1 MLPRG
6 SRPESRIGRALHP
19 AILLVGILCAAC
31 EPQTRR
37 ALVLDLTL
45 TDPALLEATAR
56 PWRDAGYAVDYR
68 RFYPHLAQADVL
80 RYRTLLVLL
89 GQAPEAPSDAL
100 TTGDLAM
107 LSRSL
112 KAGGVVVVG
121 YSGDATGSLDR
132 WTVNRW
138 LASEGAGI
146 GIGDAPLEDTTGS
159 FGSPQ
164 PQPWAAG
171 ERVGGAPLGSI
182 YDPFPFE
189 RNHALAVRDPSQVL
203 AEAGRHAFVRSAR
216 NTAPRPDAPM
226 VAATRVG
233 QGLVVV
239 VSRHALGALGP
250 QAAPTTAPL
259 LQLGALADT
268 RDFLTALARW
278 TRRPAEWAHVP
289 PAEHPTSLTLAGAP
303 LPVEVAAAPAA
314 APAGAVTEPL
324 GVPSPTDAGPVGVPA
339 WVRQSGMRALWTPL
353 LAPRLPG
360 AAIRPLQLDSLVAFL
375 DEAGLN
381 LLAGDADA
389 EALADSLH
397 HWGDERSAVRHAWSE
412 IATLLQPTSVAWIP
426 ALAAWPGRLLPVSA
440 DSSRGTRGEPRSAA
454 CALDSGAWSAGV
466 APAFTTL
473 ARLAGSERQLVPALA
488 LDFDGPGAPAGYSM
502 GQDFCDAAWRYGV
515 AHLPNRQALDSL
527 PRPARYQTLRDQGL
541 LGPYYQAL
549 EDAVADR
556 ARVLRERALH
566 EHPGLYFAVR
576 LHAPPSDWFTLG
588 VLRGLSLP
596 DRPLLLFTPEVETR
610 SLLAAYRTRGLNMV
624 HAVELHPDLLRPR
637 NLPVLKRV
645 VFGGN
650 DGFWLTA
657 GASPAPHHPGVPPA
671 AATDS
676 VATVLRHLSR

>member
-314 APAGAVTEPL
+314 APAGAITEPL

-440 DSSRGTRGEPRSAA
+440 DSSRGRPRGSPARRPARSI
-454 CALDSGAWSAGV
+454 
-466 APAFTTL
+466 
-473 ARLAGSERQLVPALA
+473 Q
-488 LDFDGPGAPAGYSM
+488 GPGARASPPRSPPSLGSPDPSASSSPRWPSTSTGRGPPRGTPWVRISATPR
-502 GQDFCDAAWRYGV
+502 GAT
-515 AHLPNRQALDSL
+515 ALRTFRTGRTWTRSRGPHGIRRFATKGCSAL
-527 PRPARYQTLRDQGL
+527 TTRRSRTPSPIGRAPSRIAL
-541 LGPYYQAL
+541 LTW
-549 EDAVADR
+549 
-556 ARVLRERALH
+556 
-566 EHPGLYFAVR
+566 HPGLLFRRPCCSAPRATGSR
-576 LHAPPSDWFTLG
+576 LVSFGAFQC
-588 VLRGLSLP
+588 
-596 DRPLLLFTPEVETR
+596 
-610 SLLAAYRTRGLNMV
+610 RTD
-624 HAVELHPDLLRPR
+624 PCCSLRPKSR
-637 NLPVLKRV
+637 PAPCLP
-645 VFGGN
+645 
-650 DGFWLTA
+650 LTGP
-657 GASPAPHHPGVPPA
+657 GASTWCMRSSCTQTSCGLG
-671 AATDS
+671 TCQS
-676 VATVLRHLSR
+676 